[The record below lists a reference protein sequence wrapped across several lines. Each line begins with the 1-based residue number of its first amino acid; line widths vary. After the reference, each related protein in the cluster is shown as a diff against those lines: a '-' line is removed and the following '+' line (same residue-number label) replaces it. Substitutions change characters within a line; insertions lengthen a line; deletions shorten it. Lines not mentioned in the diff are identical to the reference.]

1 MYEYLEGK
9 VTIVTPSYIVID
21 VQGVGYRVLTANP
34 YRYHENDVTRIYIY
48 QAVRET
54 ELTLYGFVDSDEK
67 QLFEQL
73 LNVSGIGPKSALA
86 ILASADHSGLINA
99 IANDDAS
106 YLTKFPGVGK
116 KTAGQIVLDLKD
128 KILQLDTGNQNSK
141 EIMTASND
149 ILPLSDALSAL
160 ESLGYRTKD
169 VEKIAKKLRELP
181 ETTTDDYL
189 RQGLTLLTK

>member
-1 MYEYLEGK
+1 LYEYLEGK

-34 YRYHENDVTRIYIY
+34 YRYHENDVARIYIY

>member
-9 VTIVTPSYIVID
+9 ITIVTPSYIVVD

-34 YRYHENDVTRIYIY
+34 YRYTEDSAVRIYIY

-54 ELTLYGFVDSDEK
+54 ELTLLGFVDQAEK

-73 LNVSGIGPKSALA
+73 INVSGIGPKSALA
-86 ILASADHSGLINA
+86 ILANADHSGLINA
-99 IANDDAS
+99 IANDDAA

-128 KILQLDTGNQNSK
+128 KILQLDTGSQNSS
-141 EIMTASND
+141 EIVKVSND
-149 ILPLSDALSAL
+149 ILALSDALSAL

-169 VEKIAKKLRELP
+169 VEKVAKKLREIP

>member
-9 VTIVTPSYIVID
+9 ITIVTPSYIVVD

-34 YRYHENDVTRIYIY
+34 YRYTEDSVVRVYIY

-54 ELTLYGFVDSDEK
+54 ELTLFGFVDQAEK

-73 LNVSGIGPKSALA
+73 INVSGIGPKSALA
-86 ILASADHSGLINA
+86 ILANADYSGLINA
-99 IANDDAS
+99 IANDDAA

-128 KILQLDTGNQNSK
+128 KILQLDTGSQNSS
-141 EIMTASND
+141 EIVKVSND
-149 ILPLSDALSAL
+149 ILALSDALSAL

-169 VEKIAKKLRELP
+169 VEKVAKKLREIP

>member
-1 MYEYLEGK
+1 
-9 VTIVTPSYIVID
+9 VV
-21 VQGVGYRVLTANP
+21 RV
-34 YRYHENDVTRIYIY
+34 YIY

-54 ELTLYGFVDSDEK
+54 ELTLFGFVDQAEK

-73 LNVSGIGPKSALA
+73 INVSGIGPKSSLA
-86 ILASADHSGLINA
+86 ILANADHSGLINA
-99 IANDDAS
+99 IANDDAA

-128 KILQLDTGNQNSK
+128 KILQLDTGSQNSS
-141 EIMTASND
+141 EIVKVSND
-149 ILPLSDALSAL
+149 ILALSDALSAL

-169 VEKIAKKLRELP
+169 VEKVAKKLREIP

>member
-34 YRYHENDVTRIYIY
+34 YRYHENDVARIYIY
-48 QAVRET
+48 EAVRET

>member
-34 YRYHENDVTRIYIY
+34 YRYHENDVARIYIY

>member
-34 YRYHENDVTRIYIY
+34 YRYHENDVARIYIY

-128 KILQLDTGNQNSK
+128 NILQLDTGNQNSK